1 MITCRSSAELETV
14 GPVSIRKAEAWRV
27 SIPMHE
33 PFRISSGEVS
43 RKDAVLV
50 RLSDGPF
57 FGWGESS
64 AMPGAFYSSETPDT
78 CEKELVERILPEFI
92 GKTYPT
98 MAALESA
105 LAQWTS
111 SRFVRVAMETA
122 AWELL
127 ARQRDQSLRDLFGFS
142 DRPIPSGLAVGLY
155 DTEDE
160 LYAALN
166 RYRARDYRRVK
177 IKIKRGQ
184 DVRLVRAVRQ
194 WFGDIPLFVDANA
207 DYSLDD
213 IDVFREMDRYG
224 LMMFEQPF
232 ARSDFAGSARLQQAV
247 QTPVC
252 FDESAET
259 VVDIQQG
266 ADRDACR
273 IVNIKLQRVGG
284 YLEALRIAECCV
296 RNKIAMWL
304 GTMPELGIGSAQALI
319 FAAHSGCIYPTD
331 VEPSARWYHDD
342 ILQPEIVLKEGELAV
357 PPGPGLGFQVD
368 MEKVK
373 RYAVR
378 HWSF

>member
-1 MITCRSSAELETV
+1 MGHCRSANDLENM

-43 RKDAVLV
+43 RKDAIIV

-64 AMPGAFYSSETPDT
+64 SMPGAFYSAETPDT
-78 CEKELVERILPEFI
+78 CEKELVSHILPELV
-92 GKTYPT
+92 GSSYST
-98 MAALESA
+98 MLALESA
-105 LAQWTS
+105 LAEWTN
-111 SRFVRVAMETA
+111 SRFVRVALETA

-127 ARQRDQSLRDLFGFS
+127 ARKQDQSLRQLFGFP

-155 DTEDE
+155 DTDGE
-160 LYAALN
+160 LHQALK
-166 RYRARDYRRVK
+166 RYRARDYRRLK
-177 IKIKRGQ
+177 IKIKRGH
-184 DVRLVRAVRQ
+184 DLRLVRSVRE

-213 IDVFREMDRYG
+213 LDIFREMDTYG

-232 ARSDFAGSARLQQAV
+232 ARADFEGSARLQRAV

-259 VVDIQQG
+259 VADIQQG
-266 ADRDACR
+266 ADLDACR

-296 RNKIAMWL
+296 QNKIDMWM

-319 FAAHSGCIYPTD
+319 FAAHPGCVYPTD

-342 ILQPEIVLKEGELAV
+342 ILKPELVLQAGELVV
-357 PPGPGLGFQVD
+357 PSGSGLGFQVD
-368 MEKVK
+368 MEKVE
-373 RYAVR
+373 RYAIR